1 VARLAVAGS
10 SGTKLLDQPKWE
22 GVQPVQQAH
31 AKKSIPAILR
41 RNTEAFFET
50 KSSVRYPILARSLHR
65 SSLQAFG
72 TTGLKLNNSM
82 LPGMAKNQALQSR
95 IAAMNPSDNFGQ
107 SSDAL
112 PRRQPLWNGATVV
125 RPLNKAKRIDLYA
138 YSFWRGG
145 DSQNSNAPAAQ
156 YGGSQSGIIATYR
169 LTQPNQPNVAALMRV
184 AVTPGEFAEQEL
196 AFGLRWRPLPKL
208 PLTVSAERRLRAKSK
223 DQFAIYAAGSV
234 EDIGLPQGAKLRGF
248 GQTGVAKASRFDFF
262 YDAGIRAERKII
274 NVSDNILF
282 AGAGAWAGG
291 QSGVS
296 RLDIGPTLRSE
307 VSIGATRVHISGDWR
322 FRVDGNARPGNGP
335 AITVSTGF

>member
-1 VARLAVAGS
+1 LTETKGRSLFFCASIVTLWTVARLAVAGS

-112 PRRQPLWNGATVV
+112 PGAS
-125 RPLNKAKRIDLYA
+125 LY
-138 YSFWRGG
+138 G
-145 DSQNSNAPAAQ
+145 
-156 YGGSQSGIIATYR
+156 T
-169 LTQPNQPNVAALMRV
+169 
-184 AVTPGEFAEQEL
+184 
-196 AFGLRWRPLPKL
+196 GLR
-208 PLTVSAERRLRAKSK
+208 
-223 DQFAIYAAGSV
+223 
-234 EDIGLPQGAKLRGF
+234 
-248 GQTGVAKASRFDFF
+248 
-262 YDAGIRAERKII
+262 
-274 NVSDNILF
+274 
-282 AGAGAWAGG
+282 
-291 QSGVS
+291 
-296 RLDIGPTLRSE
+296 
-307 VSIGATRVHISGDWR
+307 
-322 FRVDGNARPGNGP
+322 
-335 AITVSTGF
+335 